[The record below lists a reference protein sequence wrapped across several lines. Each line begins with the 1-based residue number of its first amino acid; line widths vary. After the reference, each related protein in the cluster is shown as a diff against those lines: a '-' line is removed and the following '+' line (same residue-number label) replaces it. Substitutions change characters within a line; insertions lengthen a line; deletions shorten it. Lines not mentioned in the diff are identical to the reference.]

1 MNASLKKKAPLC
13 ATEPTVPVSPPPP
26 IPRKGPPAAAEG
38 HSEGHSRP
46 LSPPGL
52 SLVCRAPSG
61 FTSVLFCRVVFSLP
75 LAVPTLPSP

>member
-38 HSEGHSRP
+38 HSRP

-52 SLVCRAPSG
+52 SCSG
-61 FTSVLFCRVVFSLP
+61 LRQGGQRQGS
-75 LAVPTLPSP
+75 

>member
-38 HSEGHSRP
+38 HSRP
-46 LSPPGL
+46 LSPP
-52 SLVCRAPSG
+52 VVFRAPSG
-61 FTSVLFCRVVFSLP
+61 FTSVLFCRVVCSLP
-75 LAVPTLPSP
+75 LVVPTLPSP